1 MLNAGSSNFVVSK
14 KEKRK
19 SAMTNAVSITV
30 KRFPEPCDKAAGKVF
45 LREIRELVARSHR
58 PRLIVDLSEV
68 NQISPEAIDLLLK
81 CAGYSESNDGEL
93 SVAGASPRT
102 AVMLELT
109 QANSVLNIFNS
120 VVEAT
125 AGREFSEFDPEERY
139 PQTNAA

>member
-1 MLNAGSSNFVVSK
+1 MS
-14 KEKRK
+14 
-19 SAMTNAVSITV
+19 NAVLITV
-30 KRFPEPCDKAAGKVF
+30 KRFPQPCDKAAGKLF
-45 LREIRELVARSHR
+45 LREIREFVDSAHR
-58 PRLIVDLSEV
+58 PRLIVDLSEI

-81 CAGYSESNDGEL
+81 CVGYTDSNDGEF

-109 QANSVLNIFNS
+109 QADSVLNIFNS

-125 AGREFSEFDPEERY
+125 DGRELNEFDSEEQY